1 MSIQTQTYIKD
12 MKTMYETIIKKK
24 DLSLIELSFL
34 DMYKKNNRRC
44 CVNE

>member
-24 DLSLIELSFL
+24 ELSLIELSFL
-34 DMYKKNNRRC
+34 DMYKKTIEGI
-44 CVNE
+44 V

>member
-24 DLSLIELSFL
+24 ELSLIELSFL
-34 DMYKKNNRRC
+34 DMYRKTIEG
-44 CVNE
+44 VM